1 MRSCAKCRREV
12 RLFLALEEISHR
24 ERSRSLSACAPAEV
38 LAAAVAGR
46 PVPDTWVA
54 HLRECVECRADVEAL
69 RSLGAMEPGPSGGA
83 LTSYL
88 KSAGE
93 FFKAPGRAVPAF
105 RAGLEA
111 VPLEWRGS
119 QAQQAAI
126 GEHTVVLE
134 RKDDTWIVRVSPPPK
149 PPGLVLV
156 LSRGALQVRVRLMA
170 PEQEVA
176 VGSWESALLEPG
188 SKDV

>member
-1 MRSCAKCRREV
+1 MGSCTECRREV
-12 RLFLALEEISHR
+12 RLFLALEEVSHR

-38 LAAAVAGR
+38 LAAQVSGR
-46 PVPDTWVA
+46 PVPDNWVA
-54 HLRECVECRADVEAL
+54 HLRECVKCRADAEAL
-69 RSLGAMEPGPSGGA
+69 RSLASMEPGPSEGS

-93 FFKAPGRAVPAF
+93 FFKAPGRALPAF
-105 RAGLEA
+105 RAGLDA
-111 VPLEWRGS
+111 VPLDWRGS
-119 QAQQAAI
+119 QAQQASL

-134 RKDDTWIVRVSPPPK
+134 RKAETWIVRVSPPPK

-156 LSRGALQVRVRLMA
+156 LSRGALQVKVRLMA
-170 PEQEVA
+170 AEQEVA
-176 VGSWESALLEPG
+176 VGSWESALLELG